1 MLVETA
7 SLKNSTQTKAE
18 EIKSPSA
25 YKSERIGGSKK
36 TMKKILIVDD
46 DKTIRTVLTRYLE
59 NRGYQVEQVTSGA
72 QALVAVG
79 KNPPDLV
86 VSDVMMPEMD
96 GIEFCRRLR
105 ATPSGQLMPFIFL
118 SGKKELEDRIQGHSI
133 GADDYLTKPV
143 DPRELIAKIESQLE
157 RSRRIHSEIVRLM
170 QLTVG
175 LQTNQTITEY
185 SASLAEVQS
194 ETEVEIVVPLN
205 PLPLTP
211 AEERV
216 FWEVIQGL
224 TNKQIS
230 DRLFISPRTVQTHLS
245 SILNKLELENR
256 AQLVRFAYEQGY
268 QPLTDV
274 EREVQG

>member
-1 MLVETA
+1 
-7 SLKNSTQTKAE
+7 
-18 EIKSPSA
+18 
-25 YKSERIGGSKK
+25 
-36 TMKKILIVDD
+36 MKKILIVDD
-46 DKTIRTVLTRYLE
+46 DRTLRTVLTRYLE
-59 NRGYQVEQVTSGA
+59 NRGYQVEQVSSGA
-72 QALVAVG
+72 EALVAFA

-96 GIEFCRRLR
+96 GLEFCRRLR
-105 ATPSGQLMPFIFL
+105 GTPSGQLMPFIFL
-118 SGKKELEDRIQGHSI
+118 SGKGELEDRIYGHSI

-143 DPRELIAKIESQLE
+143 DPRELVAKIEAQLE

-170 QLTVG
+170 QLAVG
-175 LQTNQTITEY
+175 PGKGYPATQVSTPE
-185 SASLAEVQS
+185 AV
-194 ETEVEIVVPLN
+194 ETSTPEVEGTVTPT

-245 SILNKLELENR
+245 SILNKLQLENR

-268 QPLTDV
+268 QIPP
-274 EREVQG
+274 EE

>member
-1 MLVETA
+1 
-7 SLKNSTQTKAE
+7 
-18 EIKSPSA
+18 
-25 YKSERIGGSKK
+25 
-36 TMKKILIVDD
+36 MKKILVVDD
-46 DKTIRTVLTRYLE
+46 DRTMRTVLTRYLE

-72 QALVAVG
+72 EALVAVT

-96 GIEFCRRLR
+96 GLEFCRRLR

-118 SGKKELEDRIQGHSI
+118 SGKGELEDRIHGHSI

-143 DPRELIAKIESQLE
+143 DPRELVAKIESQLE

-170 QLTVG
+170 QLTIG
-175 LQTNQTITEY
+175 TQITQPLIEET
-185 SASLAEVQS
+185 STVNSSEP
-194 ETEVEIVVPLN
+194 ETEIVPPN

-268 QPLTDV
+268 QPLTDNI
-274 EREVQG
+274 EREVQS

>member
-1 MLVETA
+1 
-7 SLKNSTQTKAE
+7 
-18 EIKSPSA
+18 
-25 YKSERIGGSKK
+25 
-36 TMKKILIVDD
+36 MKKILVVDD
-46 DKTIRTVLTRYLE
+46 DRTLRIALTRALE
-59 NRGYQVEQVTSGA
+59 IMGYQVEQVSSGVE
-72 QALVAVG
+72 ALEACN

-118 SGKKELEDRIQGHSI
+118 SGKGELEDRIQGHSI

-143 DPRELIAKIESQLE
+143 DPRELVAKIEAQLE
-157 RSRRIHSEIVRLM
+157 RTRRIHSLIVQLM
-170 QLTVG
+170 QLNATATG
-175 LQTNQTITEY
+175 TDPFPPSTP
-185 SASLAEVQS
+185 SLAPDPPQLS
-194 ETEVEIVVPLN
+194 EDDGEAETPI

-230 DRLFISPRTVQTHLS
+230 NRLFISPRTVQTHLS
-245 SILNKLELENR
+245 SILNKLKLGNR
-256 AQLVRFAYEQGY
+256 AQLIRFAYEKGY
-268 QPLTDV
+268 QPPN
-274 EREVQG
+274 EG

>member
-1 MLVETA
+1 
-7 SLKNSTQTKAE
+7 
-18 EIKSPSA
+18 
-25 YKSERIGGSKK
+25 
-36 TMKKILIVDD
+36 MKKILIVDD
-46 DKTIRTVLTRYLE
+46 DRTMRTVLTRYLE
-59 NRGYQVEQVTSGA
+59 NRGYQVEQVSSGA
-72 QALVAVG
+72 AALVAFA

-96 GIEFCRRLR
+96 GLEFCRRLR

-118 SGKKELEDRIQGHSI
+118 SGKGELEDRIYGHEI

-143 DPRELIAKIESQLE
+143 DPRELVAKIEAQLE
-157 RSRRIHSEIVRLM
+157 RTRRIHSEIIRLM
-170 QLTVG
+170 QLSMGSRPTSSFNPSS
-175 LQTNQTITEY
+175 LQETPEI
-185 SASLAEVQS
+185 S
-194 ETEVEIVVPLN
+194 ETIPEEASTPI

-245 SILNKLELENR
+245 SILNKLGLENR
-256 AQLVRFAYEQGY
+256 AQLIRFAYEQGY
-268 QPLTDV
+268 QAPNEDKDS
-274 EREVQG
+274 EQEG

>member
-1 MLVETA
+1 
-7 SLKNSTQTKAE
+7 
-18 EIKSPSA
+18 
-25 YKSERIGGSKK
+25 
-36 TMKKILIVDD
+36 MKKILVVDD
-46 DKTIRTVLTRYLE
+46 DRTMRTVLTRYLE

-72 QALVAVG
+72 EALIAVA
-79 KNPPDLV
+79 KSPPDLV

-118 SGKKELEDRIQGHSI
+118 SGRGELEDRIHGHSI

-143 DPRELIAKIESQLE
+143 DPRELVAKIEAQLE
-157 RSRRIHSEIVRLM
+157 RTRRIHSEIIRLM
-170 QLTVG
+170 QLTIGSSSTGSFAEALTSQAVEMSEP
-175 LQTNQTITEY
+175 QE
-185 SASLAEVQS
+185 AEVAI
-194 ETEVEIVVPLN
+194 TPT

-245 SILNKLELENR
+245 SILNKLQLENR
-256 AQLVRFAYEQGY
+256 SQLVRFAYEQGY
-268 QPLTDV
+268 YPPIE
-274 EREVQG
+274 ERDAEE

>member
-1 MLVETA
+1 
-7 SLKNSTQTKAE
+7 
-18 EIKSPSA
+18 
-25 YKSERIGGSKK
+25 
-36 TMKKILIVDD
+36 MKKILVVDD
-46 DKTIRTVLTRYLE
+46 DRTMRTVLTRYLE
-59 NRGYQVEQVTSGA
+59 NQGYQVEQVSSA
-72 QALVAVG
+72 AEALVAFA

-96 GIEFCRRLR
+96 GLEFCRRLR

-118 SGKKELEDRIQGHSI
+118 SGKGELEDRIYGHSI

-143 DPRELIAKIESQLE
+143 DPRELVAKIEAQLE
-157 RSRRIHSEIVRLM
+157 RTRRIHSEIIRLM
-170 QLTVG
+170 QMAVG
-175 LQTNQTITEY
+175 GSSAGYLQPPPIGSSTRQADEEPE
-185 SASLAEVQS
+185 AEV
-194 ETEVEIVVPLN
+194 EAEIEEVVPPT

-245 SILNKLELENR
+245 SILNKLQLENR

-268 QPLTDV
+268 QPPSD
-274 EREVQG
+274 E

>member
-1 MLVETA
+1 
-7 SLKNSTQTKAE
+7 
-18 EIKSPSA
+18 
-25 YKSERIGGSKK
+25 
-36 TMKKILIVDD
+36 MKKILVVDD
-46 DKTIRTVLTRYLE
+46 DRTLRIALTRALE
-59 NRGYQVEQVTSGA
+59 IMGYQVEQVSSGVE
-72 QALVAVG
+72 ALDACA

-118 SGKKELEDRIQGHSI
+118 SGKGELEDRIQGHSI

-143 DPRELIAKIESQLE
+143 DPRELVAKIEAQLE
-157 RSRRIHSEIVRLM
+157 RTRRIHALIVQLM
-170 QLTVG
+170 QLNAIATVVEPVHNSTPS
-175 LQTNQTITEY
+175 LTPEASQLSEEDTE
-185 SASLAEVQS
+185 ED
-194 ETEVEIVVPLN
+194 TPT

-230 DRLFISPRTVQTHLS
+230 NRLFISPRTVQTHLS
-245 SILNKLELENR
+245 SILNKLKLTNR
-256 AQLVRFAYEQGY
+256 AQLIRFAYEKGY
-268 QPLTDV
+268 QPPHD
-274 EREVQG
+274 G

>member
-1 MLVETA
+1 
-7 SLKNSTQTKAE
+7 
-18 EIKSPSA
+18 
-25 YKSERIGGSKK
+25 
-36 TMKKILIVDD
+36 MKKILIVDD
-46 DKTIRTVLTRYLE
+46 DRTLRTVLTRYLE
-59 NRGYQVEQVTSGA
+59 NRGYQVEQVNSGA
-72 QALVAVG
+72 EALVAFA

-96 GIEFCRRLR
+96 GLEFCRRLR

-118 SGKKELEDRIQGHSI
+118 SGKGELEDRIYGHSI

-143 DPRELIAKIESQLE
+143 DPRELVAKIEAQLE

-170 QLTVG
+170 QLAGGIGKGYQPTPP
-175 LQTNQTITEY
+175 
-185 SASLAEVQS
+185 SMPEVVEIS
-194 ETEVEIVVPLN
+194 TPEVEATVTPT

-245 SILNKLELENR
+245 SILNKLQLENR

-268 QPLTDV
+268 QIPP
-274 EREVQG
+274 EE